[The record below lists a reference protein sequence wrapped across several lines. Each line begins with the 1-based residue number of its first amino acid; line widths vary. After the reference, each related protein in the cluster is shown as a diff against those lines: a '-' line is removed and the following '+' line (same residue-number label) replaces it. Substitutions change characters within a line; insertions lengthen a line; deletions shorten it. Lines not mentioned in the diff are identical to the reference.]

1 MAEAA
6 GSDEGDARALCPLG
20 RSAASPRAWPST
32 WSIATR
38 RSRPR
43 WKPFVLPKTSKEM
56 LISRSINMQGKT
68 AHPGFSQSTNFR
80 ETTVEV
86 AKKSN
91 IVIPGEARNLS
102 FLGLDPGEIPR
113 FARNDS
119 QPCVFA
125 ACGYAI
131 PHSVTGPQPP
141 RPDTPAA

>member
-1 MAEAA
+1 MVECDAPIPATMEAI
-6 GSDEGDARALCPLG
+6 
-20 RSAASPRAWPST
+20 RS
-32 WSIATR
+32 
-38 RSRPR
+38 
-43 WKPFVLPKTSKEM
+43 PKTSKEM

-68 AHPGFSQSTNFR
+68 AHPGFSLSTNFR

-91 IVIPGEARNLS
+91 IVIPGEARNLF

-113 FARNDS
+113 FARNES

-125 ACGYAI
+125 ACGSAI